1 MIEWTTPTHRHVVR
15 GIDLSAYDVYVSY
28 RQGRTELSIAAD
40 SVEYD
45 AGEGDTTVTV
55 SLTQKQT
62 GQFRAGTAKVQINW
76 VTPDG
81 KRDAVLV
88 KSVEV
93 DENLMQKEVRYVGA

>member
-28 RQGRTELSIAAD
+28 KQGRTELSIAAD

-45 AGEGDTTVTV
+45 GTDTTVTV
-55 SLTQKQT
+55 SLTQRQT
-62 GQFRAGTAKVQINW
+62 GQFKAGTAKVQINW